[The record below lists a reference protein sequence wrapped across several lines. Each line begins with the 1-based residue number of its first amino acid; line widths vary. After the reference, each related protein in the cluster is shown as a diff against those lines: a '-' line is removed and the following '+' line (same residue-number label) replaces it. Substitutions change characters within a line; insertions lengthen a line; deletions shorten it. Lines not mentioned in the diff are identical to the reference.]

1 MGRLVYHDLSAI
13 SGQLSPFD
21 EAVLEVAISGSVSIV
36 SPYIGVDYLQRIIQ
50 VSTEWK
56 LISDIEAWLSSLS
69 IRARPKAW
77 LFIRENLERI
87 HHCPAIHAKAVIGQ
101 KLAMFG
107 SANLTNTG
115 ILGRTELNILIDD
128 PLMVIE
134 LGAWFDSLWQQT
146 LPPIADETNAFV
158 QWLDEEAVRAPAR
171 RDRFSLSASSKKIRS
186 SLVKLPSPDAPKLD
200 GEPLNLDAIAQ
211 TLVLQEQR
219 HYETLEE
226 AVEVAVNTLAK
237 DKFAFYQ
244 VVAIIRKGFSSA
256 SIREIYF
263 TLLQHCA
270 NHVRSVF
277 AENTRNR
284 LILLDGTFTQ
294 SDREL
299 ISQVLDPFD
308 LFLANLIHHLDF
320 TQSRDLLDEET
331 IEKKTGFRGNDQVIL
346 ISELLDYGVIE
357 LEDVAGHL
365 PRYRLSEDFEWDGRY
380 RLFSKA
386 THDWIAKKNRPEQHT
401 EEPELTDIGDDLGS
415 DFSLGHLPDDTDI
428 FDQSDNPIFQ
438 FHDSASD
445 IRSANAELARVTQ
458 ERHVK
463 IDKVLANVL
472 ARLFAGNRLTPT
484 KYFAEQPSKELGIGQ
499 KLVQLIISGSGKE
512 MPKVIITAQNA
523 ISINPRL
530 NWKELKG
537 YPLTQE
543 VCKSF
548 LEM

>member
-13 SGQLSPFD
+13 SGQLSTFD

-87 HHCPAIHAKAVIGQ
+87 HHCPAIHAKAVISK

-115 ILGRTELNILIDD
+115 ILERTELGILIDN

-158 QWLDEEAVRAPAR
+158 QWLDEEAERTPSR
-171 RDRFSLSASSKKIRS
+171 RDKFSLSASSKKIRS
-186 SLVKLPSPDAPKLD
+186 RLVKLQSPDAPKRD
-200 GEPLNLDAIAQ
+200 GNPLNLDTIAQ

-219 HYETLEE
+219 HYDTLEE

-237 DKFAFYQ
+237 YKFAFRQ
-244 VVAIIRKGFSSA
+244 VVEIVRKGFPSA

-263 TLLQHCA
+263 VLLQHCA

-284 LILLDGTFTQ
+284 LILADGIFVQ
-294 SDREL
+294 SSKEL
-299 ISQVLDPFD
+299 IHQALAPFD
-308 LFLANLIHHLDF
+308 AFLAHLVKLFDF
-320 TQSRDLLDEET
+320 SQAQDIPDEFSFEAL
-331 IEKKTGFRGNDQVIL
+331 TGISGSNQTIL
-346 ISELLDYGVIE
+346 ISELLDCGFLEIE
-357 LEDVAGHL
+357 DIAGHL
-365 PRYRLSEDFEWDGRY
+365 PQYNLSDTFEWNGRYKLFTKAMHDWEAKKSWSMQLAVQKTSEVNEIAALTPRKAPKFISEDNMSLSAYLRLEKEKMGKAEIERKEKLDLKYRQRQDG
-380 RLFSKA
+380 
-386 THDWIAKKNRPEQHT
+386 
-401 EEPELTDIGDDLGS
+401 
-415 DFSLGHLPDDTDI
+415 
-428 FDQSDNPIFQ
+428 
-438 FHDSASD
+438 
-445 IRSANAELARVTQ
+445 
-458 ERHVK
+458 
-463 IDKVLANVL
+463 IDKILAHLLLRLLSGETLPSTEDILLQLPVVLSVKL
-472 ARLFAGNRLTPT
+472 
-484 KYFAEQPSKELGIGQ
+484 
-499 KLVQLIISGSGKE
+499 KLVEEIVLGKAMD
-512 MPKVIITAQNA
+512 MPKAIVTTDGD
-523 ISINPRL
+523 ISINTNL
-530 NWKELKG
+530 DWKDLAN
-537 YPLTQE
+537 YPLTQD
-543 VCKSF
+543 VCRSF